1 MNSDA
6 IWAETEESRLKREDE
21 VRMHKLRRLF
31 DLMDEREEEE
41 KVAEAKLEKALRVLS
56 WCDLES
62 FNVCPGLDNLERRQ
76 RVYPIDADTYV
87 VDIDRIEQHRKWLK
101 AFRSAMPYL
110 AKMLLVTDAS
120 LLIRMRSTLDRYAEI
135 SYPNLLVMIQ
145 PKLQTLNSIEA

>member
-31 DLMDEREEEE
+31 DLMDEREEE

-110 AKMLLVTDAS
+110 AKMLLVTDS
-120 LLIRMRSTLDRYAEI
+120 TLLIKLRCTLERYAEI
-135 SYPNLLVMIQ
+135 SYPNLLVVIQ
-145 PKLQTLNSIEA
+145 PKLQTLNFIKA

>member
-6 IWAETEESRLKREDE
+6 VWNMTEKSRLKREDE
-21 VRMHKLRRLF
+21 VRMQELRHLF
-31 DLMDEREEEE
+31 DLMDEREEEWQVT
-41 KVAEAKLEKALRVLS
+41 KTTTLEKALKILS
-56 WCDLES
+56 WCDLD
-62 FNVCPGLDNLERRQ
+62 VAPGLAELEMQ
-76 RVYPIDADTYV
+76 QPID
-87 VDIDRIEQHRKWLK
+87 IIEQHRKWLK

>member
-6 IWAETEESRLKREDE
+6 VWNMTEKSRLKREDE
-21 VRMHKLRRLF
+21 VRMQELRHLF
-31 DLMDEREEEE
+31 DLMDEREEEWQVT
-41 KVAEAKLEKALRVLS
+41 KTTTLEKALKILS
-56 WCDLES
+56 WCDLD
-62 FNVCPGLDNLERRQ
+62 VAPGLAELEMQ
-76 RVYPIDADTYV
+76 QPID
-87 VDIDRIEQHRKWLK
+87 IIEQHRKWLK

-120 LLIRMRSTLDRYAEI
+120 LLIRLRSTLDRYAEI

>member
-6 IWAETEESRLKREDE
+6 IWTETEESRLKREDE
-21 VRMHKLRRLF
+21 VRMQELRRLF
-31 DLMDEREEEE
+31 DLMDEREHQQIQAKELEE
-41 KVAEAKLEKALRVLS
+41 ALNVLS
-56 WCDLES
+56 WVDVVRALES
-62 FNVCPGLDNLERRQ
+62 CLDCIVPERREMRSQ
-76 RVYPIDADTYV
+76 S
-87 VDIDRIEQHRKWLK
+87 IDRIEQHRKWLK

-120 LLIRMRSTLDRYAEI
+120 LFIRLRSTLDRYAEI

>member
-1 MNSDA
+1 MNSDT
-6 IWAETEESRLKREDE
+6 IWTETEESRLKREDE
-21 VRMHKLRRLF
+21 ICMQELRRLF
-31 DLMDEREEEE
+31 DLMDEKKHQQIQAKELEE
-41 KVAEAKLEKALRVLS
+41 ALNVLS
-56 WCDLES
+56 WVD
-62 FNVCPGLDNLERRQ
+62 VGRALERCLDCIVPQ
-76 RVYPIDADTYV
+76 RWEMRSQS
-87 VDIDRIEQHRKWLK
+87 IDRIEQHRKWLK

>member
-6 IWAETEESRLKREDE
+6 IWTETEESRLKREDK
-21 VRMHKLRRLF
+21 VRMQELRRLF
-31 DLMDEREEEE
+31 DLMDEREHQQIQAKELEE
-41 KVAEAKLEKALRVLS
+41 ALNVLS
-56 WCDLES
+56 WVDVVRAFES
-62 FNVCPGLDNLERRQ
+62 CLDCIVPQRREMRSQ
-76 RVYPIDADTYV
+76 S
-87 VDIDRIEQHRKWLK
+87 IDRIEQHRKWLK

-120 LLIRMRSTLDRYAEI
+120 FLIRMRSTLDRYAEI

>member
-6 IWAETEESRLKREDE
+6 IWTETEESRLKREDE
-21 VRMHKLRRLF
+21 VRMQELRRLF
-31 DLMDEREEEE
+31 DLMDEREHQQIQAKELEE
-41 KVAEAKLEKALRVLS
+41 ALNVLS
-56 WCDLES
+56 WVDVVRALE
-62 FNVCPGLDNLERRQ
+62 NCLDCIVPQ
-76 RVYPIDADTYV
+76 RWEMRSQS
-87 VDIDRIEQHRKWLK
+87 IDRIEQHRKWLK

-120 LLIRMRSTLDRYAEI
+120 LLIRLRSTLDRYAEI

>member
-6 IWAETEESRLKREDE
+6 IWTETEESRLKREYE
-21 VRMHKLRRLF
+21 VRMQELRRLF
-31 DLMDEREEEE
+31 DLMDEREHQQIQAKELEE
-41 KVAEAKLEKALRVLS
+41 ALNVLS
-56 WCDLES
+56 WVDVVRALES
-62 FNVCPGLDNLERRQ
+62 CLDCIVPQRREMRSQ
-76 RVYPIDADTYV
+76 S
-87 VDIDRIEQHRKWLK
+87 IDRIEQHRKWLK

>member
-6 IWAETEESRLKREDE
+6 IWTETEESRLQREDE
-21 VRMHKLRRLF
+21 VRMQELRRLF
-31 DLMDEREEEE
+31 DLMDEREHQQIQAKELEE
-41 KVAEAKLEKALRVLS
+41 ALNVLS
-56 WCDLES
+56 WVDVVRALES
-62 FNVCPGLDNLERRQ
+62 CLDCIVPQRREMRSQ
-76 RVYPIDADTYV
+76 S
-87 VDIDRIEQHRKWLK
+87 IDRIEQHRKWLK

-120 LLIRMRSTLDRYAEI
+120 LLIRLRSTLDRYAEI

>member
-6 IWAETEESRLKREDE
+6 IWTETEESRLKREDE
-21 VRMHKLRRLF
+21 VRMQELRRLF
-31 DLMDEREEEE
+31 DLMDEREHQQIQAKELEE
-41 KVAEAKLEKALRVLS
+41 ALNVLS
-56 WCDLES
+56 WVDVVRALES
-62 FNVCPGLDNLERRQ
+62 CLDCIVPQRREMRSQ
-76 RVYPIDADTYV
+76 S
-87 VDIDRIEQHRKWLK
+87 IDRIEQHRKWLK

-145 PKLQTLNSIEA
+145 PKLQTLNSIKA

>member
-6 IWAETEESRLKREDE
+6 IWTETEESRLKREDA
-21 VRMHKLRRLF
+21 VRMQELRRLF
-31 DLMDEREEEE
+31 DLMDEREHQQIQAKELEE
-41 KVAEAKLEKALRVLS
+41 ALNVLS
-56 WCDLES
+56 WVDVVRALES
-62 FNVCPGLDNLERRQ
+62 CLDCIVPQ
-76 RVYPIDADTYV
+76 RWEMRSQS
-87 VDIDRIEQHRKWLK
+87 IDRIEQHRKWLK

-120 LLIRMRSTLDRYAEI
+120 LLIRLRSTLDRYAEI

>member
-6 IWAETEESRLKREDE
+6 IWTETEESHLKREDE
-21 VRMHKLRRLF
+21 VRMQELRRLF
-31 DLMDEREEEE
+31 DLMDEREHQQIQAKELEE
-41 KVAEAKLEKALRVLS
+41 ALNVLS
-56 WCDLES
+56 WVDVVRALES
-62 FNVCPGLDNLERRQ
+62 CLDCIVPQRREMRSQ
-76 RVYPIDADTYV
+76 S
-87 VDIDRIEQHRKWLK
+87 IDRIEQHRKWLK

-120 LLIRMRSTLDRYAEI
+120 FLIRMRSTLDRYAEI

>member
-6 IWAETEESRLKREDE
+6 IWTETEESRLKREDE
-21 VRMHKLRRLF
+21 VRMQELRRLF
-31 DLMDEREEEE
+31 DLMDEREHQQIQAKELEE
-41 KVAEAKLEKALRVLS
+41 ALNVLS
-56 WCDLES
+56 WVD
-62 FNVCPGLDNLERRQ
+62 VGRALERCLDCIVPQ
-76 RVYPIDADTYV
+76 RWEMRSQS
-87 VDIDRIEQHRKWLK
+87 IDRIEQHRKWLK

>member
-6 IWAETEESRLKREDE
+6 IWTETEESRLKREDE
-21 VRMHKLRRLF
+21 VRMQELRRLF
-31 DLMDEREEEE
+31 DLMDEREHQQIQAKELEE
-41 KVAEAKLEKALRVLS
+41 ALNVLS
-56 WCDLES
+56 WVDVVRALES
-62 FNVCPGLDNLERRQ
+62 CLDCIVPQRREMRSQ
-76 RVYPIDADTYV
+76 S
-87 VDIDRIEQHRKWLK
+87 IDRIEQHRKWLK

-120 LLIRMRSTLDRYAEI
+120 LFIRLRSTLDRYAEI

>member
-6 IWAETEESRLKREDE
+6 IWTETEESRLKREDE
-21 VRMHKLRRLF
+21 VRMQELRRLF
-31 DLMDEREEEE
+31 DLMDEREHQQIQAKELEE
-41 KVAEAKLEKALRVLS
+41 ALNVLS
-56 WCDLES
+56 WVDVVRALES
-62 FNVCPGLDNLERRQ
+62 CLDCIVPERREIRSQ
-76 RVYPIDADTYV
+76 S
-87 VDIDRIEQHRKWLK
+87 IDRIEQHRKWLK

-120 LLIRMRSTLDRYAEI
+120 FLIRMRSTLDRYAEI

>member
-6 IWAETEESRLKREDE
+6 VWTETEESRLKREDE
-21 VRMHKLRRLF
+21 VRMQELRRLF
-31 DLMDEREEEE
+31 DLMDEREHQQIQAKELEE
-41 KVAEAKLEKALRVLS
+41 ALNVLS
-56 WCDLES
+56 WVDVVRALES
-62 FNVCPGLDNLERRQ
+62 CLDCIVPQRREMRSQ
-76 RVYPIDADTYV
+76 S
-87 VDIDRIEQHRKWLK
+87 IDRIEQHRKWLK